1 MDIGVDRTA
10 PIDTLGGRI
19 PVHPALPPM
28 AFRLSR
34 SLPLLAAALLTAL
47 SVGTQAPAT
56 AQTAAETPGAKG
68 AQVYCFMR
76 ANGNNHD
83 VSWMAAY
90 ALIKRQSASMFR
102 TSPEHAAV
110 MITEAVVQNPTS
122 FPDCGRYLGDLYNR
136 RVQGSASVD
145 GSTPPT
151 GSPAPAGAGAMTR
164 GERFGS

>member
-1 MDIGVDRTA
+1 
-10 PIDTLGGRI
+10 
-19 PVHPALPPM
+19 M

-34 SLPLLAAALLTAL
+34 SLLLLAAALTTSLGL
-47 SVGTQAPAT
+47 GAPAPVA
-56 AQTAAETPGAKG
+56 AQSASENPGAKG

-76 ANGNNHD
+76 ANGNNHE
-83 VSWMAAY
+83 VSWTAAY

-122 FPDCGRYLGDLYNR
+122 FPDCGRFLGDLYNR
-136 RVQGSASVD
+136 RIQSGAAVD
-145 GSTPPT
+145 GSAPT
-151 GSPAPAGAGAMTR
+151 TGAPAPAGGLTR